1 MSAPLPP
8 RRPGRRVL
16 AGLALLALALTA
28 SPQPAA
34 AKGVYYPESFT
45 LANGLQVVVVTNRR
59 VPVVSHMLWYKVGG
73 YDCPPTKSGIAH
85 FLEHLMFKGTPSVG
99 PGEFSKIVA
108 RNGGR
113 DNAFT
118 SHDYT
123 VFFQNV
129 ARDRLE
135 LVMTM
140 EADRM
145 VNLRL
150 TDALVYPERD
160 VVMEE
165 RRQRTDDVPGDRLSE
180 QLEATL
186 FVNHPYGNPV
196 IGWEHEIKG
205 LTREDAEA
213 FYRAWYAPN
222 NAILVVSGDIDAAEL
237 KPLAEKT
244 YGAIPARAVPER
256 PRYEVPA
263 LTADR
268 RVVQHDSEVREPSV
282 VREVLAPSYSHG
294 ANEHV
299 YPLEVL
305 AEIMSGGATGRLN
318 RSLVVGQRLA
328 VGAALA
334 YNPTMRGTTTLE
346 VSATPVP
353 GGDIARTEAALGAE
367 IAKLLKDGVTEDEVA
382 TAKKRMLAASAYARD
397 SLQGPAYAIGMAL
410 STGRSLDDV
419 ESWPDRIAA
428 VTVAQVDAAARAV
441 LGGEGGVTGQL
452 LPAEP
457 AAAADQTPATGPTP
471 ATGKE

>member
-1 MSAPLPP
+1 MPAPLLF
-8 RRPGRRVL
+8 RRPGRLRL
-16 AGLALLALALTA
+16 AGAALVLLALAAAAAPL
-28 SPQPAA
+28 PAA

-45 LANGLQVVVVTNRR
+45 LANGLQVVVITNRR
-59 VPVVSHMLWYKVGG
+59 VPVVSHMLWYKAGSF
-73 YDCPPTKSGIAH
+73 DCPPAKSGIAH
-85 FLEHLMFKGTPSVG
+85 FLEHLMFKGTEKVA

-118 SHDYT
+118 SYDYT
-123 VFFQNV
+123 VYFQNV

-135 LVMTM
+135 LVMAM

-145 VNLRL
+145 TNLRL

-165 RRQRTDDVPGDRLSE
+165 RRQRTDDVPGDKLSE

-186 FVNHPYGNPV
+186 FVNHPYGTPV
-196 IGWEHEIKG
+196 IGWEHEIKS

-213 FYRAWYAPN
+213 FYRTWYAPN

-244 YGAIPARAVPER
+244 YGAVPARPVPAHLGL
-256 PRYEVPA
+256 EVPA
-263 LTADR
+263 LSAER
-268 RVVQHDSEVREPSV
+268 RLVQHDSEVREPSV
-282 VREVLAPSYSHG
+282 VRAVLAPSYTHG
-294 ANEHV
+294 ASAQA

-305 AEIMSGGATGRLN
+305 AEIMSGGPTGRLN
-318 RSLVVGQRLA
+318 RALVVEQRIA
-328 VGAALA
+328 VGAGLSYSA
-334 YNPTMRGTTTLE
+334 TMRGPATVE

-353 GGDIARTEAALGAE
+353 GGDIDKTEAALTAE
-367 IAKLLKDGVTEDEVA
+367 IKKLLKDGVSEEEVA

-397 SLQGPAYAIGMAL
+397 SLQGPAYALGMAL
-410 STGRSLDDV
+410 ATGRSIDDV

-428 VTVAQVDAAARAV
+428 VTAAQVNDAARAV
-441 LGGEGGVTGQL
+441 LGAEGGVTGQL
-452 LPAEP
+452 LPAAE
-457 AAAADQTPATGPTP
+457 TKG
-471 ATGKE
+471 E